1 MANDFKLEILNIL
14 RNPTD
19 DEIKKLSSYH
29 ESDVA
34 DAFSELNENER
45 KKLYQT
51 LKPEYISNL
60 LTYIDDPS
68 EYISELDSKQ
78 LGNILNEMDV
88 DDVVDVLEDVDERS
102 RNDYL
107 DLLDN
112 DTLEDVK
119 LIKSY
124 NDDEIGSMMTTNY
137 IALNKDISVK
147 MAMKKIIE
155 MAPENDNINIIYFIN
170 DDDTYFGALPLKDL
184 IIARENATLTDIIKT
199 NYPVLNDHEV
209 LSNVLEDLKDYSL
222 DSIAVLNENREIIGI
237 ITSDDIINAVDEEL
251 TEDYVKLA
259 AMSGE
264 FNQDETALQAVKKRI
279 PWLFAL
285 LALGFLVSSVMSL
298 FEGVIKELAI
308 IVYFQ
313 TIVLDMAGNAG
324 TQSLAVTIRILS
336 EDVSNKV
343 LRKIVGKELRIGAV
357 NGVIVGFSAL
367 VLVAGFLLVTRF
379 SEYNLPS
386 ALMIGLT
393 IAIAL
398 IISMAAANLSG
409 TVIPII
415 FKKMKI
421 DPAVASGPFI
431 TTLNDLIAV
440 VVYYGVA
447 WLLLLM

>member
-1 MANDFKLEILNIL
+1 MDKNFRNEILSIL
-14 RNPTD
+14 KNPTG

-34 DAFSELNENER
+34 DVFCELNEDER

-51 LKPEYISNL
+51 LKADYISNL
-60 LTYIDDPS
+60 FTYLEDPS
-68 EYISELDSKQ
+68 EYISELDSEQ
-78 LGNILNEMDV
+78 LGNVLNEMDA
-88 DDVVDVLEDVDERS
+88 DDVVDVLEDVDEDS

-107 DLLDN
+107 GLLDN
-112 DTLEDVK
+112 EALEDVR

-124 NDDEIGSMMTTNY
+124 DDDEIGSMMTTNY
-137 IALNKDISVK
+137 VSLNKDISVK

-155 MAPENDNINIIYFIN
+155 IAPENDNINIIYFTN
-170 DDDTYFGALPLKDL
+170 DDNTYFGALPLKNL
-184 IIARENATLTDIIKT
+184 IIARENTVLTDIIKT
-199 NYPVLNDHEV
+199 NYPILNDHEI

-264 FNQDETALQAVKKRI
+264 FNEDETVTQAVKKRI

-285 LALGFLVSSVMSL
+285 LVLGFLVSSVMSL
-298 FEGVIKELAI
+298 FETVIKELAI

-324 TQSLAVTIRILS
+324 TQSLAVTIRIIS

-343 LRKIVGKELRIGAV
+343 IRKIIGKELRIGAL
-357 NGVIVGFSAL
+357 NGIIVGSSSL
-367 VLVAGFLLVTRF
+367 ILVAGFLLITRF
-379 SEYNLPS
+379 STYNFPS
-386 ALMIGLT
+386 AVMIGLT
-393 IAIAL
+393 VAIAL
-398 IISMAAANLSG
+398 IISMAASNLCG
-409 TVIPII
+409 TLMPIL

-440 VVYYGVA
+440 AVYYGVA
-447 WLLLLM
+447 WLILLT

>member
-1 MANDFKLEILNIL
+1 M
-14 RNPTD
+14 
-19 DEIKKLSSYH
+19 
-29 ESDVA
+29 A
-34 DAFSELNENER
+34 DAFCELNEDER

-51 LKPEYISNL
+51 LKADYISNL
-60 LTYIDDPS
+60 FTYLDDPS
-68 EYISELDSKQ
+68 EYISELDSEQ
-78 LGNILNEMDV
+78 LGNVLNEMDA
-88 DDVVDVLEDVDERS
+88 DDVVDVLEDVDEDS

-107 DLLDN
+107 GLLDN
-112 DTLEDVK
+112 EALEDVR

-124 NDDEIGSMMTTNY
+124 DDDEIGSMMTTNY
-137 IALNKDISVK
+137 VSLNKDISVK

-155 MAPENDNINIIYFIN
+155 IAPENDNINIIYFTN
-170 DDDTYFGALPLKDL
+170 DDNTYFGALPLKYL
-184 IIARENATLTDIIKT
+184 IIARETTVLTDIIKT
-199 NYPVLNDHEV
+199 NYPILNDHEI

-264 FNQDETALQAVKKRI
+264 FNEDETVTQAVKKRI

-285 LALGFLVSSVMSL
+285 LVLGFLVSSVMSL
-298 FEGVIKELAI
+298 FETVIKELAI

-324 TQSLAVTIRILS
+324 TQSLAVTIRIIS

-343 LRKIVGKELRIGAV
+343 IRKIIGKELRIGAL
-357 NGVIVGFSAL
+357 NGIIVGSSSL
-367 VLVAGFLLVTRF
+367 ILVAGFLLITRF
-379 SEYNLPS
+379 STYNFPS
-386 ALMIGLT
+386 AVMIGLT
-393 IAIAL
+393 VAIAL
-398 IISMAAANLSG
+398 IISMAASNLCG
-409 TVIPII
+409 TLMPIL

-440 VVYYGVA
+440 AVYYGVA
-447 WLLLLM
+447 WLILLT

>member
-1 MANDFKLEILNIL
+1 MDKNFRNEILSIL
-14 RNPTD
+14 KNPTG

-34 DAFSELNENER
+34 DAFCELNEDER

-51 LKPEYISNL
+51 LKADYISNL
-60 LTYIDDPS
+60 FTYLDDPS
-68 EYISELDSKQ
+68 EYISELDSEQ
-78 LGNILNEMDV
+78 LGNVLNEMDA
-88 DDVVDVLEDVDERS
+88 DDVVDVLEDVDEDS

-107 DLLDN
+107 GLLDN
-112 DTLEDVK
+112 EALEDVR

-124 NDDEIGSMMTTNY
+124 DDDEIGSMMTTNY
-137 IALNKDISVK
+137 VSLNKDISVK

-155 MAPENDNINIIYFIN
+155 IAPENDNINIIYFTN
-170 DDDTYFGALPLKDL
+170 DDNTYFGALPLKDL
-184 IIARENATLTDIIKT
+184 IIARENTVLTDIIKT
-199 NYPVLNDHEV
+199 NYPILNEHEI

-264 FNQDETALQAVKKRI
+264 FNEDETVTQAVKKRI

-285 LALGFLVSSVMSL
+285 LVLGFLVSSVMSL
-298 FEGVIKELAI
+298 FETVIKELAI
-308 IVYFQ
+308 VVYFQ

-324 TQSLAVTIRILS
+324 TQSLAVTIRIIS

-343 LRKIVGKELRIGAV
+343 IRKIIGKELRIGAL
-357 NGVIVGFSAL
+357 NGIIVGSSSL
-367 VLVAGFLLVTRF
+367 ILVAGFLLITRF
-379 SEYNLPS
+379 STYNFPS
-386 ALMIGLT
+386 AVMIGLT
-393 IAIAL
+393 VAIAL
-398 IISMAAANLSG
+398 IISMAASNLCG
-409 TVIPII
+409 TLMPIL

-440 VVYYGVA
+440 AVYYGVA
-447 WLLLLM
+447 WLILLT